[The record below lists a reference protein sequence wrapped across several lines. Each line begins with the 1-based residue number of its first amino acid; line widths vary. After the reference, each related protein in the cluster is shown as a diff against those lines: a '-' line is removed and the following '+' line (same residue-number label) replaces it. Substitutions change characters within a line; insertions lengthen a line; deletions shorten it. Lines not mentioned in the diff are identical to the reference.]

1 MGTGAGDDETVAV
14 YLDVTVKKEREELL
28 HALVILIAEASHVN
42 KGWQLDVT
50 VPFSVTF
57 KLLVG
62 RAPSLHTTLAVP
74 AHKFPNVLLLRTT
87 QVTLPAHN
95 CPTVLP
101 LRTTQV
107 TLPAHNCPTVVP
119 LRTKQ
124 VNLPALNC
132 PTVYVPRKLIYLHT
146 TALLLYLY
154 VSRRLIYLHT
164 TALRLRTP

>member
-1 MGTGAGDDETVAV
+1 MGAGEGGDETAAV
-14 YLDVTVKKEREELL
+14 YLDVTVKEEREELL

-42 KGWQLDVT
+42 KGWQRDVS

-62 RAPSLHTTLAVP
+62 RALSLHTTLAVP
-74 AHKFPNVLLLRTT
+74 AHNCPTVLLLRTT
-87 QVTLPAHN
+87 QVTLPAHI
-95 CPTVLP
+95 
-101 LRTTQV
+101 
-107 TLPAHNCPTVVP
+107 CPTVVP

-146 TALLLYLY
+146 TTLLLYLY